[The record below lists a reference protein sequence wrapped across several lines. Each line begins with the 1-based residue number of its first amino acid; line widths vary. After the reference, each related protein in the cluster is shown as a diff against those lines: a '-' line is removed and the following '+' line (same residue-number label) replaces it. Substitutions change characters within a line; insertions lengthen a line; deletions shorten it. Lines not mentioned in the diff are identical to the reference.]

1 MERAT
6 VATLGGRVL
15 VIPYVFHEDV
25 FFEYFEPYRHPEANF
40 DDIWD
45 GIGLELSEQILKLFG
60 NLTLNMSGQL
70 SMPIAEAISGLH
82 RACGM

>member
-1 MERAT
+1 MP
-6 VATLGGRVL
+6 

-45 GIGLELSEQILKLFG
+45 GIGLETFG
-60 NLTLNMSGQL
+60 ADIEIVRQLAPNMSGQL
-70 SMPIAEAISGLH
+70 SMPITEATSGLH
-82 RACGM
+82 RASGM